1 MRKLV
6 EQKSVLLTFHWQALC
21 HLHFHHGYQESCD
34 GRSKGEE
41 MYDLA
46 KLVCLLDYTWMVLD
60 QLASTTLPLEGQC
73 FRRQKGS

>member
-34 GRSKGEE
+34 GHSKGEE

-46 KLVCLLDYTWMVLD
+46 KLVCLDYTWMVLD